1 MSNVVKLEPVELGE
15 RFRLDPDEILDAA
28 KGIEFSGLVILGE
41 LPDGEIYIAGI
52 ANAGETL
59 VLMERAK
66 RYLVFGED

>member
-1 MSNVVKLEPVELGE
+1 MSNVVKLEPVELGAT
-15 RFRLDPDEILDAA
+15 FRLDPDEILDAA

-41 LPDGEIYIAGI
+41 LPDGGIYIAGI